1 MDVNFNFEKF
11 KSLVHYICWR
21 CADPTKLGAVKLNK
35 VLWRADFRAYLELG
49 EAVTGDRYVKRQYGP
64 VPASIL
70 GALRELEV
78 EGKLSIREV
87 EYYDNPKKEFF
98 ALNRPDLSLFTPDEI
113 SLIDEA
119 IEYVTEKHTARS
131 ISEESHDRIWELARI
146 GEEIPYYTV
155 FSKPAEITVDD
166 IEWAK
171 TKIAELQD

>member
-1 MDVNFNFEKF
+1 METNVAKF

-35 VLWRADFRAYLELG
+35 ALWRADFSAYLELG
-49 EAVTGDRYVKRQYGP
+49 VPVTGATYVKRQFGP
-64 VPASIL
+64 VPYAIL
-70 GALRELEV
+70 PALRELEG

-87 EYYDNPKKEFF
+87 EFHEKGKREFF
-98 ALNRPDLSLFTPDEI
+98 ALTRPDLSSFSAEEM

-146 GEEIPYYTV
+146 GEEIPYYTM
-155 FSKPAEITVDD
+155 FSKAAEITEHD

-171 TKIAELQD
+171 GKIMELQD

>member
-1 MDVNFNFEKF
+1 MEINLAKF

-35 VLWRADFRAYLELG
+35 VLWRADFKAYLELG
-49 EAVTGDRYVKRQYGP
+49 ESVTGATYVKRQYGP
-64 VPASIL
+64 VPSIL
-70 GALRELEV
+70 PTLRQLED

-87 EYYDNPKKEFF
+87 EYYEKGKKEFF
-98 ALNRPDLSLFTPDEI
+98 ALTRPGLSSFTADEI

-119 IEYVTEKHTARS
+119 IEYVAEKHTARS

-155 FSKPAEITVDD
+155 FSKPAEITEDD

-171 TKIAELQD
+171 TKIVELQN

>member
-1 MDVNFNFEKF
+1 MEINFEKF

-35 VLWRADFRAYLELG
+35 VLWRADFKAYLELG
-49 EAVTGDRYVKRQYGP
+49 EAVTGATYVKRQYGP
-64 VPASIL
+64 VPSAIL
-70 GALRELEV
+70 QAQRELQA
-78 EGKLSIREV
+78 EGRISIREV
-87 EYYDNPKKEFF
+87 EYYEKGKREFF
-98 ALNRPDLSLFTPDEI
+98 ALTRPDLSLFNADEI

-155 FSKPAEITVDD
+155 FSKPAEITEDD

-171 TKIAELQD
+171 TKLAELEN